1 MDRYR
6 DFSLGEFVWDKS
18 FRNWVLNPTRED
30 DETWQNWLAANPD
43 KRELVE
49 RARQLV
55 LSIRPANASLS
66 NPEKR
71 KAVERIVERLE
82 ARNLDRVEDG
92 HSPWYAGR
100 AVRIAAMLVL
110 LAGFG
115 WIFWLRH
122 QQPKVIGYD
131 QLVAAS
137 KLEMRETVNTT
148 GRPLTISLEDGSR
161 ITLDPGSKVSYPAHF
176 NNALRGDNRRGSDRR
191 GGDRR
196 EVFLSGKAFFDIAKD
211 PSKPFF
217 VYANELV
224 TKVLGTSFTVRS
236 FANEQEVS
244 VAVKTG
250 KVAVF
255 SREDPEAT
263 EKQSSRELT
272 GIVIEPNQQVVFVRK
287 TVKITKSLV
296 PEPEVVAE
304 AGTAPNFEF
313 DEAPV
318 SAVFSA
324 LQNAYGIDIIYD
336 KNVMDECPITA
347 TLTEMS
353 LYEKLDLI
361 CKAVDASYKSID
373 GRIVVEGK
381 GCRNN

>member
-30 DETWQNWLAANPD
+30 DETWQNWLVAHPE
-43 KRELVE
+43 KREMVE

-55 LSIRPANASLS
+55 VSIRPTNSSLS

-82 ARNLDRVEDG
+82 TTPQENIERV
-92 HSPWYAGR
+92 HLPWHAGR
-100 AVRIAAMLVL
+100 WVRIAAMLVL
-110 LAGFG
+110 LAGLG
-115 WIFWLRH
+115 WTFWLRH
-122 QQPKVIGYD
+122 QPKTIGYD
-131 QLVAAS
+131 QLVAAA
-137 KLEMRETVNTT
+137 KAEMRETVNTSSN
-148 GRPLTISLEDGSR
+148 PLTIRLDDGSR
-161 ITLDPGSKVSYPAHF
+161 VTLDPGSKMSYPAHF
-176 NNALRGDNRRGSDRR
+176 GGARRGSGRR
-191 GGDRR
+191 GSDRR

-217 VYANELV
+217 VYSNELV

-236 FANEQEVS
+236 YANEQEVS

-255 SREDPEAT
+255 SREDPEMA

-272 GIVIEPNQQVVFVRK
+272 GVVIEPNQQVVFVRK

-296 PEPEVVAE
+296 PEPEVVANT
-304 AGTAPNFEF
+304 GTAPHFEF
-313 DEAPV
+313 DETPV

-324 LQNAYGIDIIYD
+324 LQSAYGIDIIYD
-336 KNVMDECPITA
+336 KNMMDECPITA

>member
-6 DFSLGEFVWDKS
+6 DFSLEEFVWDKS

-30 DETWQNWLAANPD
+30 DETWQNWLTANPD
-43 KRELVE
+43 KREIAE

-55 LSIRPANASLS
+55 MSIRPADASLS

-82 ARNLDRVEDG
+82 ARNADQAESPR
-92 HSPWYAGR
+92 SPWYMHR
-100 AVRIAAMLVL
+100 ALRIAAVLVV
-110 LAGFG
+110 LAGMS
-115 WIFWLRH
+115 WAFWFRD
-122 QQPKVIGYD
+122 QQQAVNYEL
-131 QLVAAS
+131 LVASAGV
-137 KLEMRETVNTT
+137 EMRETTNTT
-148 GRPLTISLEDGSR
+148 AQPLTISLEDGSR
-161 ITLDPGSKVSYPAHF
+161 ITLDPGSKVGYPAHF
-176 NNALRGDNRRGSDRR
+176 KPEL
-191 GGDRR
+191 R

-236 FANEQEVS
+236 YDNEQNVS

-255 SREDPEAT
+255 SREDPDAIAVR
-263 EKQSSRELT
+263 SSHELT
-272 GIVIEPNQQVVFVRK
+272 GVVIEPNQQVVFVRK
-287 TVKITKSLV
+287 TVKITKSIV
-296 PEPEVVAE
+296 PEPEVVVD
-304 AGTAPNFEF
+304 GKTAPQLEF

-318 SAVFSA
+318 SDVLAG
-324 LQNAYGIDIIYD
+324 LQSAYGIEIIYD
-336 KNVMDECPITA
+336 KNIMDECPITA
-347 TLTEMS
+347 RLTEMS
-353 LYEKLDLI
+353 LYEQLDLV
-361 CKAVDASYKSID
+361 CKAVGASYKSID

-381 GCRNN
+381 GCKNN

>member
-6 DFSLGEFVWDKS
+6 DFSLGEFVWDKA
-18 FRNWVLNPTRED
+18 FRNWVQNPTRED
-30 DETWQNWLAANPD
+30 DETWQTWLAANPD
-43 KRELVE
+43 RREIVE
-49 RARQLV
+49 RARKLV
-55 LSIRPANASLS
+55 LSIRPANSALNNS
-66 NPEKR
+66 EKR

-82 ARNLDRVEDG
+82 MHNSNQAEEDR
-92 HSPWYAGR
+92 SPWYIGR
-100 AVRIAAMLVL
+100 GVHIAAMMVL
-110 LAGFG
+110 LAGLG
-115 WIFWLRH
+115 WIFWLRNL
-122 QQPKVIGYD
+122 PKTIGYD
-131 QLVAAS
+131 QLVAAANA
-137 KLEMRETVNTT
+137 EMRETVNTT
-148 GRPLTISLEDGSR
+148 AKPLTISLEDGSR
-161 ITLDPGSKVSYPAHF
+161 ITLDPGSKMSYPAHF
-176 NNALRGDNRRGSDRR
+176 SGSGRRGDGRRGD
-191 GGDRR
+191 GRR
-196 EVFLSGKAFFDIAKD
+196 EVFLSGRAFFDIAKD

-236 FANEQEVS
+236 FANEREVS

-255 SREDPEAT
+255 SREDPDIT

-272 GIVIEPNQQVVFVRK
+272 GVVIEPNQQVVFIRK

-296 PEPEVVAE
+296 PEPEVVADP
-304 AGTAPNFEF
+304 GTAPNFEF

-324 LQNAYGIDIIYD
+324 MQSAYGIDIIYD
-336 KNVMDECPITA
+336 KNIMDECPITA

>member
-1 MDRYR
+1 MDRYH

-30 DETWQNWLAANPD
+30 DETWQNWLAAHPD
-43 KRELVE
+43 KREMVE

-82 ARNLDRVEDG
+82 ARNLDRSEEG
-92 HSPWYAGR
+92 HSPWYAGGV
-100 AVRIAAMLVL
+100 VRIAAMMVL

-115 WIFWLRH
+115 WLFWLRH

-131 QLVAAS
+131 QLVAAANV
-137 KLEMRETVNTT
+137 EMREVVNTT
-148 GRPLTISLEDGSR
+148 AQPLPIDLEDGSR
-161 ITLDPGSKVSYPAHF
+161 ITIDPGSRISYPAHF
-176 NNALRGDNRRGSDRR
+176 SGTPTGS
-191 GGDRR
+191 GRR

-211 PSKPFF
+211 PSRPFF

-224 TKVLGTSFTVRS
+224 TKVLGTSFTIRS

-255 SREDPEAT
+255 SREDPDAT
-263 EKQSSRELT
+263 DKQISRELT
-272 GIVIEPNQQVVFVRK
+272 GIVIEPNQQVVLVRK

-304 AGTAPNFEF
+304 AGAAPHFEF
-313 DEAPV
+313 DETPV

>member
-6 DFSLGEFVWDKS
+6 NFSLGEFVWDKS

-30 DETWQNWLAANPD
+30 NEAWQNWLAAHPD
-43 KRELVE
+43 KREMVE

-71 KAVERIVERLE
+71 KAVERIVEK
-82 ARNLDRVEDG
+82 LDAMNQPENG
-92 HSPWYAGR
+92 QSSWYAGR
-100 AVRIAAMLVL
+100 IVRIAAMLVL
-110 LAGFG
+110 LAGFA
-115 WIFWLRH
+115 WLFWLRH
-122 QQPKVIGYD
+122 QQPKVISYD
-131 QLVAAS
+131 QLVAGANV
-137 KLEMRETVNTT
+137 EMRETVNTT
-148 GRPLTISLEDGSR
+148 AEPLAVDLEDGSR
-161 ITLDPGSKVSYPAHF
+161 IMLDPGSRMSYPARF
-176 NNALRGDNRRGSDRR
+176 SGTQ
-191 GGDRR
+191 RR

-236 FANEQEVS
+236 FADEQEVS

-255 SREDPEAT
+255 SREDPEAAD
-263 EKQSSRELT
+263 KQSSRELT
-272 GIVIEPNQQVVFVRK
+272 GMVIEPNQQVVFVRK

-304 AGTAPNFEF
+304 TGAAPNFEF

-318 SAVFSA
+318 SAVFGV
-324 LQNAYGIDIIYD
+324 LQSAYGIDIIYD

>member
-1 MDRYR
+1 MDHYR
-6 DFSLGEFVWDKS
+6 SFSLGEFVWDKP
-18 FRNWVLNPTRED
+18 FRSWVLSPTREE
-30 DETWQNWLAANPD
+30 DETWQSWLDANPD
-43 KRELVE
+43 KRETVE

-66 NPEKR
+66 SPEKR
-71 KAVERIVERLE
+71 KALERIVERLE
-82 ARNLDRVEDG
+82 VRGPEVVESL
-92 HSPWYAGR
+92 HLPWYAGR
-100 AVRIAAMLVL
+100 PARIAAMLVL
-110 LAGFG
+110 LVGLA

-122 QQPKVIGYD
+122 QPKAIGYD
-131 QLVAAS
+131 QLVAAANV
-137 KLEMRETVNTT
+137 EMRETVNKTAH
-148 GRPLTISLEDGSR
+148 PLTVALEDGSR
-161 ITLDPGSKVSYPAHF
+161 ITLDPGSKMSYPAHF
-176 NNALRGDNRRGSDRR
+176 SSSRH
-191 GGDRR
+191 GGARHGGARHTGARR

-211 PSKPFF
+211 PSRPFF

-224 TKVLGTSFTVRS
+224 TKVLGTSFTIRS
-236 FANEQEVS
+236 YTNEREVS

-255 SREDPEAT
+255 SREDPDAT

-272 GIVIEPNQQVVFVRK
+272 GVVIEPNQQVVFVRK

-296 PEPEVVAE
+296 PEPEVVAN
-304 AGTAPNFEF
+304 AGAAPHFEF

-324 LQNAYGIDIIYD
+324 LQSAYGIEIIYD
-336 KNVMDECPITA
+336 KNIMDECPVTA

>member
-1 MDRYR
+1 MDHYR
-6 DFSLGEFVWDKS
+6 DFSLGEFVWDKA

-30 DETWQNWLAANPD
+30 DETWQNWLSAHPE
-43 KRELVE
+43 KRETVE

-55 LSIRPANASLS
+55 LSIRPANASLA

-82 ARNLDRVEDG
+82 ARSLDHTEER
-92 HSPWYAGR
+92 HLHWYTGR
-100 AVRIAAMLVL
+100 AERIAAMVVL
-110 LAGFG
+110 LAGLG
-115 WIFWLRH
+115 WMFWLRH
-122 QQPKVIGYD
+122 QPKGIGYD
-131 QLVAAS
+131 QLVAAAGV
-137 KLEMRETVNTT
+137 EMREAINTT
-148 GRPLTISLEDGSR
+148 TEPLTVSLDDGSR
-161 ITLDPGSKVSYPAHF
+161 VTLDPGSKISYPAHF
-176 NNALRGDNRRGSDRR
+176 RGTQLGDHRGS
-191 GGDRR
+191 DRR

-236 FANEQEVS
+236 FADEQEVS

-255 SREDPEAT
+255 SREDPEAV

-272 GIVIEPNQQVVFVRK
+272 GVVIEPNQQVVFVRK
-287 TVKITKSLV
+287 TIKITKSIV
-296 PEPEVVAE
+296 PEPEVVGE
-304 AGTAPNFEF
+304 TGKAPHFEF
-313 DEAPV
+313 DETPV
-318 SAVFSA
+318 SAVFAA
-324 LQNAYGIDIIYD
+324 LQHAYGIEIIYD
-336 KNVMDECPITA
+336 KNIMDECPITA

>member
-6 DFSLGEFVWDKS
+6 DFSLGEFVWDKP

-30 DETWQNWLAANPD
+30 DETWQNWLAAHPD
-43 KRELVE
+43 KREIVE

-82 ARNLDRVEDG
+82 TRHLDQTEASRL
-92 HSPWYAGR
+92 PWYNGR

-110 LAGFG
+110 LAGLG
-115 WIFWLRH
+115 WMFWLRH
-122 QQPKVIGYD
+122 QPEQIGYD
-131 QLVAAS
+131 QLVAAANA
-137 KLEMRETVNTT
+137 EMVEAVNTT
-148 GRPLTISLEDGSR
+148 AKPLTISLEDGSR
-161 ITLDPGSKVSYPAHF
+161 ITLDPGSRMSYPAHF
-176 NNALRGDNRRGSDRR
+176 SSSQ
-191 GGDRR
+191 R
-196 EVFLSGKAFFDIAKD
+196 EVFLSGKAFFDIAKN

-236 FANEQEVS
+236 FADEQEVS
-244 VAVKTG
+244 VAVKSG

-255 SREDPEAT
+255 SRDEPGAAA
-263 EKQSSRELT
+263 KQSSRDLT
-272 GIVIEPNQQVVFVRK
+272 GVVIEPNQQVVFLRK
-287 TVKITKSLV
+287 SVKITKSIV

-304 AGTAPNFEF
+304 AGTAPHLEF
-313 DEAPV
+313 DEAPL

-324 LQNAYGIDIIYD
+324 LQSAYGIDIIYD
-336 KNVMDECPITA
+336 KNIMDECPITA

-353 LYEKLDLI
+353 LYEQLDLV
-361 CKAVDASYKSID
+361 CKAVNASYKSID

>member
-1 MDRYR
+1 MDHYR
-6 DFSLGEFVWDKS
+6 DFSLGEFVWDKP
-18 FRNWVLNPTRED
+18 FRSWVLSPTREE
-30 DETWQNWLAANPD
+30 DETWQSWLDANPD
-43 KRELVE
+43 KRETVE

-66 NPEKR
+66 SPEKR
-71 KAVERIVERLE
+71 KALERIVERLE
-82 ARNLDRVEDG
+82 VRGPEVVESL
-92 HSPWYAGR
+92 HLPWYAGR
-100 AVRIAAMLVL
+100 PARIAAMLVL
-110 LAGFG
+110 LAGLA

-122 QQPKVIGYD
+122 QPKAIGYD
-131 QLVAAS
+131 QLVAAANV
-137 KLEMRETVNTT
+137 EMRETVNKTAH
-148 GRPLTISLEDGSR
+148 PLTVPLEDGSR
-161 ITLDPGSKVSYPAHF
+161 ITLDPGSKMSYPAHF
-176 NNALRGDNRRGSDRR
+176 SSSRH
-191 GGDRR
+191 GGARHTGARR

-211 PSKPFF
+211 PSRPFF

-224 TKVLGTSFTVRS
+224 TKVLGTSFTIRS
-236 FANEQEVS
+236 YTNEREVS

-255 SREDPEAT
+255 SREDPDAT

-272 GIVIEPNQQVVFVRK
+272 GVVIEPNQQVVFVRK

-296 PEPEVVAE
+296 PEPEVVAN
-304 AGTAPNFEF
+304 AGAAPHFEF

-324 LQNAYGIDIIYD
+324 LQSAYGIEIIYD
-336 KNVMDECPITA
+336 KNIMDECPVTA

>member
-6 DFSLGEFVWDKS
+6 NFSLGEFVWDKS

-43 KRELVE
+43 KREIVD

-55 LSIRPANASLS
+55 LAVRPKNAALN

-82 ARNLDRVEDG
+82 VRNRDHADVLL
-92 HSPWYAGR
+92 PWYTGR
-100 AVRIAAMLVL
+100 VARIAAVLVL
-110 LAGFG
+110 LTGLG
-115 WIFWLRH
+115 WLFWLRS
-122 QQPKVIGYD
+122 QSKVINYE
-131 QLVAAS
+131 QLVAAAGV
-137 KLEMRETVNTT
+137 EMRETVNTT
-148 GRPLTISLEDGSR
+148 SYPLMVRLEDGSR
-161 ITLDPGSKVSYPAHF
+161 VTLDPGSKMGYPARF
-176 NNALRGDNRRGSDRR
+176 RETQ
-191 GGDRR
+191 R
-196 EVFLSGKAFFDIAKD
+196 EVFLSGKAFFEIAKD

-236 FANEQEVS
+236 FAGEQEVE

-255 SREDPEAT
+255 SREDPDAI

-272 GIVIEPNQQVVFVRK
+272 GVVVEPNQQVVFVRK
-287 TVKITKSLV
+287 SVQITKSIV
-296 PEPEVVAE
+296 AEPEVVTE
-304 AGTAPNFEF
+304 GKVAPRLEF

-318 SAVFSA
+318 SDVFAA
-324 LQNAYGIDIIYD
+324 LQNAYGIEIIYD

-353 LYEKLDLI
+353 LYEQLDLV
-361 CKAVDASYKSID
+361 CKAVGAGYKSID

-381 GCRNN
+381 GCKNM